1 MKVLISDPDTKSTKS
16 LETLFSKNSIES
28 LVTSSGKECQLE
40 VYRGGIDCLVLDLD
54 TVNYP
59 GLMVLKYMRLNHPT
73 VKIVMTVASKKRL
86 DATGISQEDLRKLG
100 AANILI
106 KPVSDEVILKNV
118 QGEQYDSWK
127 KLKINE
133 KEKEDESILNV
144 KDEEFTRVKIETCQ
158 GGNITI
164 FDHYIRLGKD
174 RYVKVLR
181 KGDSFDIARIQKYI
195 ADGKVEHL
203 YFNTKDRTTYI
214 NFMNDLS
221 QKMVASGQ
229 IGATSIIVE
238 NLQSATEM
246 YIEEIY
252 TAGIK
257 PQLLDEGK
265 KLCQNMYQLIQKDS
279 DIAKH
284 IRELQAEDKTGK
296 GHLFMV
302 SFFSTIICKNMEWS
316 SERTAETAAM
326 GGLLHDIGK
335 LKLPA
340 NLRNLEESEVPPEQ
354 LTLYR
359 QHPLYGYEMLSK
371 AKIVNDAVKQI
382 VYQHHEQVNGMGY
395 PNGLTGTKIYP
406 LAKIVSLADHFST
419 LITTNHLTPI
429 EGLRRFIPNKE
440 ETVRFDAMAIKSLVM
455 GLIK

>member
-1 MKVLISDPDTKSTKS
+1 MKVLISDPDAKSTKS
-16 LETLFSKNSIES
+16 LETLLSKNSIES

-40 VYRGGIDCLVLDLD
+40 VYRGGIDCLVLDFD

-59 GLMVLKYMRLNHPT
+59 GLMVLKYMRLNHPA

-86 DATGISQEDLRKLG
+86 DATGICQEDLKKLG
-100 AANILI
+100 AATILI
-106 KPVSDEVILKNV
+106 KPVSDEVMLKNV

-127 KLKINE
+127 KIKINDQ
-133 KEKEDESILNV
+133 EKEDESILNV

-158 GGNITI
+158 GGNVTI

-181 KGDSFDIARIQKYI
+181 KGDSFDISRIQKYI

-203 YFNTKDRTTYI
+203 YFKTKDRTTYI

-221 QKMVASGQ
+221 QKMVASGKT
-229 IGATSIIVE
+229 GSTSIIVE
-238 NLQSATEM
+238 NLKSATEM

-284 IRELQAEDKTGK
+284 IRELQAEDSTGK

-335 LKLPA
+335 LKLPP
-340 NLRNLEESEVPPEQ
+340 NLRNLEENAVPPDQ

-371 AKIVNDAVKQI
+371 SKIVHDAVKQI

-406 LAKIVSLADHFST
+406 LAKIVSLADYFST
-419 LITTNHLTPI
+419 LITTNHLTPM

-440 ETVRFDAMAIKSLVM
+440 ETAKFDAMAIKSLVM